1 MSPDTAKYLWD
12 AQQAAERALRF
23 VRGKTFDDYL
33 SNELLRSAVERQLE
47 IVGEAL
53 SQLRKADPTTAST
66 IPDLPQAVA
75 LRNVLIHA
83 YATVNDRLVWGVVEQ
98 HLQPLLNRVSALL
111 PDAGKA
117 C

>member
-1 MSPDTAKYLWD
+1 MSPDAAKHLWD
-12 AQQAAERALRF
+12 AQQAAAKALRF
-23 VRGKTFDDYL
+23 VQGKGFDDYL
-33 SNELLRSAVERQLE
+33 ADELLRSAVERQLE

-53 SQLRKADPTTAST
+53 SQLRKVDPTTAST

-98 HLQPLLNRVSALL
+98 HLRPLLDCLMVLL
-111 PDAGKA
+111 PAPEI
-117 C
+117 

>member
-1 MSPDTAKYLWD
+1 MSPDAAKYLWD
-12 AQQAAERALRF
+12 AQQAAAKALRF
-23 VRGKTFDDYL
+23 VQGKGFDDYL
-33 SNELLRSAVERQLE
+33 ADELLRSAVERQLE

-53 SQLRKADPTTAST
+53 SQLRKADPATAST

-98 HLQPLLNRVSALL
+98 HLRPLLDRLMVLL
-111 PDAGKA
+111 PTTGA
-117 C
+117 